1 MWIRTGAAG
10 HEPVER
16 ARRARHKQRGEKPC
30 SGAEYRLD
38 GVQLPAQRHGR
49 LRPDRLADRARG
61 GNIDAFP
68 DRDAGRARDLTR
80 LRYLAVW
87 QERGPRPRQRHGD
100 GHERGGESA
109 REPPEGNS
117 PRGEEPVTGAVAAA
131 AGGGCHIF
139 SGCGFPAPGLQ
150 DFIWKPIFT
159 IGSFEFTKPMLLAI
173 LAALIVIGF
182 FWAAFRKPRLIP
194 GRTQSLGEMAILAV
208 RDQILRPSLGR
219 KGDSYLPFLVSL
231 FFFIYIMNL
240 MELIPVFQFPVTSRI
255 GFVWPMVFIVYF
267 LYLYLGFKHQGGWG
281 YIRNMITPGVP
292 APVLIIL
299 IPVELLRF
307 FVFQPFT
314 LGVRLFGNM
323 FAGHLLLTIF
333 TVATWYLL
341 SLSVR
346 LLYAAGSF
354 ALAIFV
360 FVLETLVTLL
370 QAFIF
375 TTLTATYIA
384 SSVEPAH

>member
-1 MWIRTGAAG
+1 
-10 HEPVER
+10 
-16 ARRARHKQRGEKPC
+16 
-30 SGAEYRLD
+30 
-38 GVQLPAQRHGR
+38 
-49 LRPDRLADRARG
+49 
-61 GNIDAFP
+61 
-68 DRDAGRARDLTR
+68 
-80 LRYLAVW
+80 
-87 QERGPRPRQRHGD
+87 
-100 GHERGGESA
+100 
-109 REPPEGNS
+109 
-117 PRGEEPVTGAVAAA
+117 VTGDVGVLASS
-131 AGGGCHIF
+131 GCHIF

-150 DFIWKPIFT
+150 NFDWKPFFT
-159 IGSFEFTKPMLLAI
+159 IGSVGFTKPMLLAI
-173 LAALIVIGF
+173 LSAVAVIAF
-182 FWAAFRKPRLIP
+182 FWGAFWKPKLVPRGVQNI
-194 GRTQSLGEMAILAV
+194 GEMAILLV

-255 GFVWPMVFIVYF
+255 GFVWPLVFIVYF
-267 LYLYLGFKHQGGWG
+267 LYLYLGFKHQGLWG
-281 YIRNMITPGVP
+281 YFKSMIPPGVP
-292 APVLIIL
+292 WPIYIIL
-299 IPVELLRF
+299 VPVELLRF

-333 TVATWYLL
+333 TIASWYLL
-341 SLSVR
+341 TLSIG
-346 LLYAAGSF
+346 LLYAVGSF

>member
-1 MWIRTGAAG
+1 M
-10 HEPVER
+10 
-16 ARRARHKQRGEKPC
+16 
-30 SGAEYRLD
+30 
-38 GVQLPAQRHGR
+38 
-49 LRPDRLADRARG
+49 
-61 GNIDAFP
+61 
-68 DRDAGRARDLTR
+68 
-80 LRYLAVW
+80 
-87 QERGPRPRQRHGD
+87 
-100 GHERGGESA
+100 
-109 REPPEGNS
+109 
-117 PRGEEPVTGAVAAA
+117 TGAVAAA
-131 AGGGCHIF
+131 ASGNCHIF

-150 DFIWKPIFT
+150 DFIWTPIFT
-159 IGSFEFTKPMLLAI
+159 IGSFGFTKPMLLAI
-173 LAALIVIGF
+173 LAAVIVIGF

-231 FFFIYIMNL
+231 FFFIYIMNV
-240 MELIPVFQFPVTSRI
+240 MELIPLLQFPVTSRI
-255 GFVWPMVFIVYF
+255 GFVWPMVFTVYF
-267 LYLYLGFKHQGGWG
+267 LYLYLGFKHQGAWG
-281 YIRNMITPGVP
+281 YLRNMIPPGVP
-292 APVLIIL
+292 APIYIIL
-299 IPVELLRF
+299 VPVELLRF

-333 TVATWYLL
+333 TIATWYML
-341 SLSVR
+341 SLSVG
-346 LLYAAGSF
+346 LLYAVGSF